1 MGYKLEFQKVNDLFE
16 ELKKEYKIYA
26 PKRFEKQGRYSDT
39 DIIRY
44 AEVNSVEEII
54 YKEKSTYP
62 VKEVITPINQTLY
75 YFTED
80 EFKESKNPHN
90 KKILIFARTCDI
102 NAQERQDKIYLE
114 NGDFED
120 VFYKRVRDK
129 VKFVCMECIEG
140 WDTCFCTT
148 MGSNKTDNYSLA
160 VRFLEDAILFNLND
174 EEFKDYFKDKKQ
186 EEFTLKF
193 IKENKA
199 KVTLPEI
206 KDKEVL
212 EKLKKHPMWEEY
224 NKRCIGCG
232 SCTLACSTCTCFTTK
247 DIVYNENANVG
258 ERRRVQASCHV
269 DGFDEMAG
277 GHKFRNTLGDRMRY
291 KVLHK
296 IHDYK
301 EKFGDNHMCVGC
313 GRCTDR
319 CPENISITAT
329 INKVT
334 KAVNEICGGNDNEQ

>member
-44 AEVNSVEEII
+44 AEVNSVEEIV

-90 KKILIFARTCDI
+90 KKILIFARPCDI

-160 VRFLEDAILFNLND
+160 VRFLEDAILFNVND
-174 EEFKDYFKDKKQ
+174 EEFKDYFKDKKE
-186 EEFTLKF
+186 EEFILEF

-232 SCTLACSTCTCFTTK
+232 SCTLACSTCTCFTTR

-277 GHKFRNTLGDRMRY
+277 GHKFRNTLGDKMRY

-301 EKFGDNHMCVGC
+301 EKFGDNNMCVGC

-334 KAVNEICGGNDNEQ
+334 KAVNEICGGNDNE